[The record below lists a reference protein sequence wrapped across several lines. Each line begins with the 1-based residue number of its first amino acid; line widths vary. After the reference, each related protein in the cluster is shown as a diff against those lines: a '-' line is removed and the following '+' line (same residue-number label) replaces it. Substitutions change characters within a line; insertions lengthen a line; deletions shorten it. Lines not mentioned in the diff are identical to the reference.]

1 MNIMNTTKRGLCI
14 LYNLASGAVYGA
26 GMAAAGAIFLG
37 ELPGDGRIKLYDLP
51 ESEQPEQY
59 YAV

>member
-1 MNIMNTTKRGLCI
+1 M
-14 LYNLASGAVYGA
+14 YNLAFGAVYGA